1 MQAGKDAVKFSD
13 LFLRCARCHVSGI
26 AAAAVLILPHIGCYT
41 SHHRI
46 PYAEDNEIQV
56 KAPFETTPLF
66 DYPKTEIEYS
76 NHLAGRG
83 ASSAHE
89 LRHLEFPSIGAN
101 GQDGNLVTA
110 RYFRSTL
117 PGSHPLVIVLPIWGS
132 YTYPSRKIS
141 TYLQRHSDGALHVL
155 AIQGEDYL
163 VDWSGLAST
172 PDESTYLEL
181 WRDGAEHQRVAMVD
195 VRRLVDWAE
204 QRSEIDSNRVAL
216 IGFSL
221 GAIVAGTVA
230 TQEPRLAAVVIV
242 MGGAHTHSIIAHCTG
257 DRTSSI
263 QQNAKLEFGWSQ
275 DDLEAQL
282 EPIFIGLDP
291 ASYPGRVDP
300 DRVRLIEAN
309 RDTCVPE
316 ASRIDLWEALGRP
329 EKISLDYG
337 HHKAFLSMTPLGLS
351 WMRHRIWEFLD
362 QRLLNRTRPRGR

>member
-13 LFLRCARCHVSGI
+13 RLLRYARFHVSGI
-26 AAAAVLILPHIGCYT
+26 AVAAAVLLPPHFGCYT
-41 SHHRI
+41 SHHRT
-46 PYAEDNEIQV
+46 PYVEDHETQV
-56 KAPFETTPLF
+56 KPPFETTPLF
-66 DYPKTEIEYS
+66 DYPKTEVDFS
-76 NHLAGRG
+76 NHIDGRG
-83 ASSAHE
+83 ASLAYE
-89 LRHLEFPSIGAN
+89 LRRLEIPSIGEN
-101 GQDGNLVTA
+101 GQEGNLITA
-110 RYFRSTL
+110 KYFRSTR

-155 AIQGEDYL
+155 AMQGEDYL
-163 VDWSGLAST
+163 VDWSGLANTS
-172 PDESTYLEL
+172 DESAYLEL
-181 WRDGAEHQRVAMVD
+181 WRKGAEHQRVTMVD

-204 QRSEIDSNRVAL
+204 QQSEIDGDRVAL

-230 TQEPRLAAVVIV
+230 TQESRLAAVVIV

-257 DRTSSI
+257 ERTSSV
-263 QQNAKLEFGWSQ
+263 QQHAELSFGWDQ
-275 DDLEAQL
+275 DELEAQL
-282 EPIFIGLDP
+282 EPIFTGLDP

-300 DRVRLIEAN
+300 DRVLLIEAN

-316 ASRIDLWEALGRP
+316 ESRTDLWEALGRP

-362 QRLLNRTRPRGR
+362 LRLLN